1 MKTRCPRPLD
11 EGDFWM
17 IQIEPAKEAGDSKKL
32 GDDSQ
37 ELTFK
42 IPLNYRNSA
51 WPDKVL
57 RVAKISTD
65 VAAY

>member
-1 MKTRCPRPLD
+1 
-11 EGDFWM
+11 M